1 MKETANSK
9 KIKYIITATLFFV
22 IIFVFAFAYQN
33 RSFVF
38 EKKGGS
44 PVVKEVIAEGS
55 VTDKKKESNSPSLN
69 VVAIEDANSDGDKE
83 KINGQEND
91 ISVIAKWLSDI
102 IGIEKREARTLNV
115 PEGYKTIQSAIN
127 SARKGDTIKVAEG
140 EFKENIIV
148 KNGIVLEGSGA
159 DKTILNGD
167 NLGNVVAFKGA
178 YDIKTSLSGFT
189 IRNSGKSLSG
199 MLIEDSSP
207 WIHDNIITENEYGIY
222 IKGESA
228 PAIQK
233 NVINFSNKGIQ
244 VYNFKAQAEEKESQE
259 ADQIAAAGIAINAE
273 NIKIGGNTETKP
285 NIIDNLITDNKIGVD
300 LYNSTAKIEHN
311 NISYNNHYRTYLG
324 ATFGINLAGSSA
336 EITNNIISDSGICE
350 LCGGISADIESKN
363 VVISYNDIWNNKND
377 YVCFGECILEDNN
390 VSEDPLYMDT
400 ISGDYK
406 LKEESTLIGKAKD
419 GLDIGVRW

>member
-1 MKETANSK
+1 MKITQ
-9 KIKYIITATLFFV
+9 KINIKVAISIALSL
-22 IIFVFAFAYQN
+22 IFLGGLVLAYQKN
-33 RSFVF
+33 SNTAVVENENSPVLKNAIAESSAMDE
-38 EKKGGS
+38 EKK
-44 PVVKEVIAEGS
+44 
-55 VTDKKKESNSPSLN
+55 DKPLSLN
-69 VVAIEDANSDGDKE
+69 VLAAGDADSVGEDNKTNEEEKSSSD
-83 KINGQEND
+83 
-91 ISVIAKWLSDI
+91 VTKWILGL
-102 IGIEKREARTLNV
+102 IGIEKKEARTLNV

-199 MLIEDSSP
+199 ILIEDSSP

-222 IKGESA
+222 IKGESV

-350 LCGGISADIESKN
+350 LCVGISADAESNN

-377 YVCFGECILEDNN
+377 YVCFGECVLEENN
-390 VSEDPLYMDT
+390 ISEDPLYADT
-400 ISGDYK
+400 INGDYK
-406 LKEESTLIGKAKD
+406 LQVESALVGKAKD
-419 GLDIGVRW
+419 SLNIGIRW